1 MVLNYYNV
9 WIMQAINQGLR
20 NALLERWHRLSL
32 TYHGDHRV
40 GDSVYR
46 IFQDSAQVT
55 NVIAV
60 VMRMAQTLIMYLMT
74 LLFVTALD
82 PVLGTLILVVSGF
95 ALLWGRWFSPR
106 IRRRSL
112 SARESNAALT
122 SRVQEI
128 FSNIRLIKAH
138 GGEDLEQRRFET
150 DSVTAFNAAF
160 RLRFFTALVT
170 ILMFTVAALVFMGG
184 PSKAPIIPGSSTGLR
199 SLSMV
204 ARRRR

>member
-1 MVLNYYNV
+1 MIGLHGMVLNYYNV

-82 PVLGTLILVVSGF
+82 PVLGTLILVVSGVRIVMG
-95 ALLWGRWFSPR
+95 AVVFSADPQTVAQR
-106 IRRRSL
+106 
-112 SARESNAALT
+112 A
-122 SRVQEI
+122 
-128 FSNIRLIKAH
+128 
-138 GGEDLEQRRFET
+138 GEQRRV
-150 DSVTAFNAAF
+150 D
-160 RLRFFTALVT
+160 
-170 ILMFTVAALVFMGG
+170 
-184 PSKAPIIPGSSTGLR
+184 IPHSGDFQQHPPDQGAWRRGS
-199 SLSMV
+199 
-204 ARRRR
+204 